1 MLSTK
6 ELSNI
11 QSLISDENIKFDEL
25 ITKFIASF
33 DNSSYFKIC
42 MTLETLIIDHQLNFF
57 QEIAAFYILYYL
69 NKEEKAY
76 STFSSLILKILKESK
91 MREKKMMLIDLIKDK
106 LNNIDLKI
114 VDYIKSI
121 ENDKFHASIDKEI
134 NNIINEGYTH
144 EADNKNIY
152 LINPIISEKNK
163 IDNTSIKPKDI
174 SSFVLDKN
182 NFKYIEPNYMLYY
195 PYHSKELIFNYELAW
210 IIPGLKHNFIWE
222 NNCSDKI
229 KYLIK
234 QILDNGVISD
244 EEINYV
250 ISSLKKNPNI
260 TKKINLTPKQ
270 MMDLIEKDESLSFF
284 KFSKYSYLIPFLK
297 YNPTEN
303 SIKVLSKLLTK
314 ISVPKSFINNYIK
327 NAIIFYSKIYNPNE
341 KIKNGKFIAYFI
353 NKLFENNILTN
364 EDEIPNEINYLFEI
378 DSEEINKIKKFII
391 ENKNKF

>member
-144 EADNKNIY
+144 EANNKNIY

-270 MMDLIEKDESLSFF
+270 MMDLIEKDESLSFEI
-284 KFSKYSYLIPFLK
+284 L
-297 YNPTEN
+297 
-303 SIKVLSKLLTK
+303 SIICKTSL
-314 ISVPKSFINNYIK
+314 
-327 NAIIFYSKIYNPNE
+327 NE
-341 KIKNGKFIAYFI
+341 
-353 NKLFENNILTN
+353 
-364 EDEIPNEINYLFEI
+364 
-378 DSEEINKIKKFII
+378 
-391 ENKNKF
+391 